1 MARRSSTFA
10 FPTLPAVVWQ
20 PGLPVHGAPTW
31 VIVVGEGGLP
41 AAAKDAGE
49 RLGVDL
55 GRLLEVQQA
64 TGFSPT
70 AGATAAYP
78 LLTGE
83 VTEMLLVGAG
93 DGSAKDLRH
102 AGAAIAR
109 FGRGKDELTT
119 VVADGIDDAGLQAF
133 AEGVVLGS
141 FTYTL
146 KTVDPGKPVVARVT
160 LTDGSDDDRQVELD
174 RGVVIG
180 RTGWLARQF
189 ATTPS
194 NEKDPAWLAAR
205 ATELAA
211 ESGLEVTVW
220 DEKKLAADG
229 FGGILAVGKGSTRPP
244 RFIRLDYV
252 PDGADDDTPYV
263 VLVGKGI
270 TYDTGGLSL
279 KPREGMVSM
288 KRDMTGGGSVIA
300 TLSALRELGAQVRVT
315 GLICA
320 AENMPSGTAYRPD
333 DVIRHYGGRTTEV
346 KNTDAEGRLVIA
358 DGLAYAVKEL
368 KPDVLVDI
376 ATLTGAIKVSLGSML
391 YGGLF
396 ATDDA
401 LADNLADAGRVS
413 GEELWRMPLSAA
425 VPGTDRDP
433 DRRLRQQ
440 LQGPGLD
447 HRRPLPEG
455 LRRRHPLGP
464 PRPVLHRR
472 VPRRPLRILPRRHR
486 RRRPPPHHL
495 ANLQNPHR
503 RHRLT
508 PLLDRRLPTGWVAHQ
523 RERSSASEAA
533 GSLVGD
539 EVVGRGIAG
548 GGG

>member
-1 MARRSSTFA
+1 MARRSSKFE
-10 FPTLPAVVWQ
+10 FPTLPAVAWQ
-20 PGLPVHGAPTW
+20 PGLPVHGAATW

-83 VTEMLLVGAG
+83 VTEILLVGAG
-93 DGSAKDLRH
+93 DGSGKDLRH

-109 FGRGKDELTT
+109 IGRGKDELTT
-119 VVADGIDDAGLQAF
+119 VVAEGIDDARLQAL

-146 KTVDPGKPVVARVT
+146 KTVDPGKPVVGRVT
-160 LTDGSDDDRQVELD
+160 LTDGSEAERQAVLD

-194 NEKDPAWLAAR
+194 NEKDPAWLAVR

-211 ESGLEVTVW
+211 STGLEVRVW
-220 DEKKLAADG
+220 DEKQLAADG
-229 FGGILAVGKGSTRPP
+229 FGGILAVGKGSARPP

-252 PDGADDDTPYV
+252 PDGATKDTPYV

-300 TLSALRELGAQVRVT
+300 TLAALRELGAPVKVT
-315 GLICA
+315 GLICS

-346 KNTDAEGRLVIA
+346 KNTDAEGRLVLA

-368 KPDVLVDI
+368 KPDVIVDI

-401 LADNLADAGRVS
+401 LADNLADAGRVA
-413 GEELWRMPLSAA
+413 GEQLWRMPLPAEYEELIATPIADS
-425 VPGTDRDP
+425 VNSSK
-433 DRRLRQQ
+433 
-440 LQGPGLD
+440 GPGSITAALFLKAFAGDIPWAHLD
-447 HRRPLPEG
+447 LSSIAESPADRLEYS
-455 LRRRHPLGP
+455 LG
-464 PRPVLHRR
+464 
-472 VPRRPLRILPRRHR
+472 
-486 RRRPPPHHL
+486 
-495 ANLQNPHR
+495 ATGAGA
-503 RHRLT
+503 RLLTTWLTT
-508 PLLDRRLPTGWVAHQ
+508 PTPTSG
-523 RERSSASEAA
+523 
-533 GSLVGD
+533 VG
-539 EVVGRGIAG
+539 
-548 GGG
+548 

>member
-1 MARRSSTFA
+1 MARRGSSSP
-10 FPTLPAVVWQ
+10 FPSLPVVAWQ
-20 PGLPVHGAPTW
+20 PGLPVHGSSTW
-31 VIVVGEGGLP
+31 VVVVGDQDGLP
-41 AAAKDAGE
+41 AAAKEAGG

-55 GRLLEVQQA
+55 DRLLEVQRA
-64 TGFSPT
+64 TGFTPS

-83 VTEMLLVGAG
+83 VAEILLVGAG

-119 VVADGIDDAGLQAF
+119 VVAEGIDDAALQAF

-141 FTYTL
+141 FSYTQ
-146 KTVDPGKPVVARVT
+146 KTVDAGKPAVGTVT
-160 LTDGSDDDRQVELD
+160 LTDGSADKRQPVID

-180 RTGWLARQF
+180 RTGWLARQL
-189 ATTPS
+189 AITPS

-205 ATELAA
+205 ATEVAA
-211 ESGLEVTVW
+211 ATGLEVTVW

-229 FGGILAVGKGSTRPP
+229 FGGILAVGQGSTRPP
-244 RFIRLDYV
+244 RLIRLDYV
-252 PDGADDDTPYV
+252 PKGATKKTPYV

-300 TLSALRELGAQVRVT
+300 TLSALRDLGANVRVT
-315 GLICA
+315 GLVCA

-333 DVIRHYGGRTTEV
+333 DVIRHFGGRTTEV
-346 KNTDAEGRLVIA
+346 KNTDAEGRLVLA
-358 DGLAYAVKEL
+358 DGLAYAVQEL

-376 ATLTGAIKVSLGSML
+376 ATLTGAIKVSLGAML
-391 YGGLF
+391 YGGMF

-413 GEELWRMPLSAA
+413 GEELWRMPLPAEYEDLISTPIADS
-425 VPGTDRDP
+425 VNSSK
-433 DRRLRQQ
+433 
-440 LQGPGLD
+440 GPGSITAALFLKAFAGDLPWAHLD
-447 HRRPLPEG
+447 LSSIAESPADRFEYSIGATGAGARL
-455 LRRRHPLGP
+455 LSTW
-464 PRPVLHRR
+464 
-472 VPRRPLRILPRRHR
+472 
-486 RRRPPPHHL
+486 L
-495 ANLQNPHR
+495 ASD
-503 RHRLT
+503 T
-508 PLLDRRLPTGWVAHQ
+508 PT
-523 RERSSASEAA
+523 S
-533 GSLVGD
+533 
-539 EVVGRGIAG
+539 GIG
-548 GGG
+548 

>member
-1 MARRSSTFA
+1 
-10 FPTLPAVVWQ
+10 
-20 PGLPVHGAPTW
+20 
-31 VIVVGEGGLP
+31 
-41 AAAKDAGE
+41 
-49 RLGVDL
+49 
-55 GRLLEVQQA
+55 
-64 TGFSPT
+64 
-70 AGATAAYP
+70 
-78 LLTGE
+78 
-83 VTEMLLVGAG
+83 
-93 DGSAKDLRH
+93 
-102 AGAAIAR
+102 
-109 FGRGKDELTT
+109 
-119 VVADGIDDAGLQAF
+119 
-133 AEGVVLGS
+133 
-141 FTYTL
+141 
-146 KTVDPGKPVVARVT
+146 VT
-160 LTDGSDDDRQVELD
+160 LADGSDDDRQVELD
-174 RGVVIG
+174 RGAVIG

-211 ESGLEVTVW
+211 ESGLEVSVW

-252 PDGADDDTPYV
+252 PEGAGDDTPYV

-300 TLSALRELGAQVRVT
+300 TLSALRDLGARIRVT

-346 KNTDAEGRLVIA
+346 KNTDAEGRLVLA

-368 KPDVLVDI
+368 EPDVIVDI

-401 LADNLADAGRVS
+401 LADNLADAGRVA
-413 GEELWRMPLSAA
+413 GEELWRMPLSAEYQELIA
-425 VPGTDRDP
+425 TPIADSVNSSK
-433 DRRLRQQ
+433 
-440 LQGPGLD
+440 GPGSITAALFLKAFAGDIPWAHLD
-447 HRRPLPEG
+447 LSSIAESPADRFEYSTG
-455 LRRRHPLGP
+455 ATG
-464 PRPVLHRR
+464 
-472 VPRRPLRILPRRHR
+472 
-486 RRRPPPHHL
+486 
-495 ANLQNPHR
+495 AGA
-503 RHRLT
+503 RLLTTWLTSKT
-508 PLLDRRLPTGWVAHQ
+508 PT
-523 RERSSASEAA
+523 A
-533 GSLVGD
+533 G
-539 EVVGRGIAG
+539 IN
-548 GGG
+548 

>member
-1 MARRSSTFA
+1 MARRSNTFT
-10 FPTLPAVVWQ
+10 FPTLPAVSWQ

-41 AAAKDAGE
+41 AAAKEAGE

-55 GRLLEVQQA
+55 DRLYEVQQA

-70 AGATAAYP
+70 AGATASYP

-83 VTEMLLVGAG
+83 VTEVLLVGAG

-109 FGRGKDELTT
+109 FGRGKDELTA
-119 VVADGIDDAGLQAF
+119 VVAEGIDDARLQAV

-141 FTYTL
+141 FAYTQ
-146 KTVDPGKPVVARVT
+146 KTVDTGKPVVGRVT
-160 LTDGSDDDRQVELD
+160 LTDGSASERQAVLD
-174 RGVVIG
+174 RGIVLG
-180 RTGWLARQF
+180 RTGWVARQF
-189 ATTPS
+189 AITPS
-194 NEKDPAWLAAR
+194 NEKDPAWMAAR
-205 ATELAA
+205 ATELA
-211 ESGLEVTVW
+211 ESSGLEVTVW

-252 PDGADDDTPYV
+252 PAGATKKTPYV

-288 KRDMTGGGSVIA
+288 KRDMTGGGSVMA
-300 TLSALRELGAQVRVT
+300 TMSALRELGANVRVT
-315 GLICA
+315 GLICS

-346 KNTDAEGRLVIA
+346 KNTDAEGRLVMA

-368 KPDVLVDI
+368 KPDAIVDI

-413 GEELWRMPLSAA
+413 GEELWRMPLAEQYQELISTPIADS
-425 VPGTDRDP
+425 VNSSK
-433 DRRLRQQ
+433 
-440 LQGPGLD
+440 GPGSITAALFLKAFAGDIPWAHLD
-447 HRRPLPEG
+447 LSSIAESPADRFEYS
-455 LRRRHPLGP
+455 LG
-464 PRPVLHRR
+464 
-472 VPRRPLRILPRRHR
+472 
-486 RRRPPPHHL
+486 
-495 ANLQNPHR
+495 ATGAGA
-503 RHRLT
+503 RLLTTWLTSET
-508 PLLDRRLPTGWVAHQ
+508 PT
-523 RERSSASEAA
+523 S
-533 GSLVGD
+533 
-539 EVVGRGIAG
+539 GIG
-548 GGG
+548 

>member
-1 MARRSSTFA
+1 MA
-10 FPTLPAVVWQ
+10 WQ
-20 PGLPVHGAPTW
+20 PGLPLHGASTW
-31 VIVVGEGGLP
+31 VIVVGDSGLP
-41 AAAKDAGE
+41 SAAKDAGE

-55 GRLLEVQQA
+55 SRLLEVQQA

-70 AGATAAYP
+70 AGATASYP

-83 VTEMLLVGAG
+83 VTEILLVGAG
-93 DGSAKDLRH
+93 DGSAKDVRH

-109 FGRGKDELTT
+109 FGRGKDDLTT
-119 VVADGIDDAGLQAF
+119 IVADGIDDAVLQAF

-141 FTYTL
+141 FSYTQ

-160 LTDGSDDDRQVELD
+160 VTDGSDDDRQIELD
-174 RGVVIG
+174 RGAVIG

-220 DEKKLAADG
+220 DEKQLAADG

-252 PDGADDDTPYV
+252 PVGADDDTPYV

-279 KPREGMVSM
+279 KPRESMVSM

-346 KNTDAEGRLVIA
+346 KNTDAEGRLVLA

-368 KPDVLVDI
+368 EPDVIVDI

-391 YGGLF
+391 YGGMF

-413 GEELWRMPLSAA
+413 GEELWRMPLAPEYQELIATPIADS
-425 VPGTDRDP
+425 VNSSK
-433 DRRLRQQ
+433 
-440 LQGPGLD
+440 GPGSITAALFLKAFAGDIPWAHLD
-447 HRRPLPEG
+447 LSSIAESP
-455 LRRRHPLGP
+455 
-464 PRPVLHRR
+464 
-472 VPRRPLRILPRRHR
+472 
-486 RRRPPPHHL
+486 
-495 ANLQNPHR
+495 AD
-503 RHRLT
+503 RLEYT
-508 PLLDRRLPTGWVAHQ
+508 PGATGAGARLLTTWLTSPTPT
-523 RERSSASEAA
+523 A
-533 GSLVGD
+533 GIS
-539 EVVGRGIAG
+539 
-548 GGG
+548 

>member
-1 MARRSSTFA
+1 MARRSNTFT
-10 FPTLPAVVWQ
+10 FPTLPAVSWQ

-41 AAAKDAGE
+41 AAAKEAGE

-55 GRLLEVQQA
+55 DRLYEVQQA

-70 AGATAAYP
+70 AGATASYP

-83 VTEMLLVGAG
+83 VTEVLLVGAG

-109 FGRGKDELTT
+109 FGRGKDELTA
-119 VVADGIDDAGLQAF
+119 VVAEGIDDATLRAV

-141 FTYTL
+141 FAYTQ
-146 KTVDPGKPVVARVT
+146 KTVDTGKPVVGRVT
-160 LTDGSDDDRQVELD
+160 LTDGSASERQAVLD
-174 RGVVIG
+174 RGIVLG
-180 RTGWLARQF
+180 RTGWVARQF
-189 ATTPS
+189 AITPS
-194 NEKDPAWLAAR
+194 NEKDPAWMAAR
-205 ATELAA
+205 ATELA
-211 ESGLEVTVW
+211 ESSGLEVTVW

-252 PDGADDDTPYV
+252 PAGATKKTPYV

-288 KRDMTGGGSVIA
+288 KRDMTGGGSVMA
-300 TLSALRELGAQVRVT
+300 TMSALRELGANVRVT
-315 GLICA
+315 GLICS

-346 KNTDAEGRLVIA
+346 KNTDAEGRLVMA

-368 KPDVLVDI
+368 KPDAIVDI

-413 GEELWRMPLSAA
+413 GEELWRMPLAEQYQELISTPIADS
-425 VPGTDRDP
+425 VNSSK
-433 DRRLRQQ
+433 
-440 LQGPGLD
+440 GPGSITAALFLKAFAGDIPWAHLD
-447 HRRPLPEG
+447 LSSIAESPADRFEYS
-455 LRRRHPLGP
+455 LG
-464 PRPVLHRR
+464 
-472 VPRRPLRILPRRHR
+472 
-486 RRRPPPHHL
+486 
-495 ANLQNPHR
+495 ATGAGA
-503 RHRLT
+503 RLLTTWLTSET
-508 PLLDRRLPTGWVAHQ
+508 PT
-523 RERSSASEAA
+523 S
-533 GSLVGD
+533 
-539 EVVGRGIAG
+539 GIG
-548 GGG
+548 

>member
-1 MARRSSTFA
+1 VARRSSKFA
-10 FPTLPAVVWQ
+10 YPTLPAVDWQ

-31 VIVVGEGGLP
+31 VIVVGESGLP

-64 TGFSPT
+64 TGFTTSAGTT
-70 AGATAAYP
+70 ASYP

-83 VTEMLLVGAG
+83 VTEILLVGSGAG
-93 DGSAKDLRH
+93 TAKELRH

-119 VVADGIDDAGLQAF
+119 VVADGIDDAALQAF

-141 FTYTL
+141 FSYTL
-146 KTVDPGKPVVARVT
+146 KTVDPGKPVVVRVT

-211 ESGLEVTVW
+211 ESGLEVSVW
-220 DEKKLAADG
+220 DEKQLAADG

-252 PDGADDDTPYV
+252 PAGADDDTPYV

-346 KNTDAEGRLVIA
+346 KNTDAEGRLVLA

-368 KPDVLVDI
+368 EPDVLVDI

-413 GEELWRMPLSAA
+413 GEELWRMPLPAEYQELIATPIADS
-425 VPGTDRDP
+425 VNSSK
-433 DRRLRQQ
+433 
-440 LQGPGLD
+440 GPGSITAALFLKAFAGDIPWAHLD
-447 HRRPLPEG
+447 LSSIAESP
-455 LRRRHPLGP
+455 
-464 PRPVLHRR
+464 
-472 VPRRPLRILPRRHR
+472 
-486 RRRPPPHHL
+486 
-495 ANLQNPHR
+495 AD
-503 RHRLT
+503 RLEYT
-508 PLLDRRLPTGWVAHQ
+508 PGATGAGARLLTTWLTSKTPT
-523 RERSSASEAA
+523 A
-533 GSLVGD
+533 G
-539 EVVGRGIAG
+539 IT
-548 GGG
+548 

>member
-1 MARRSSTFA
+1 MARRSARTV

-20 PGLPVHGAPTW
+20 PGLPVHGARSW
-31 VIVVGEGGLP
+31 VILVGEAGLP
-41 AAAKDAGE
+41 AAAKEAGE

-55 GRLLEVQQA
+55 DRLLEVQEES
-64 TGFSPT
+64 GFSRS
-70 AGATAAYP
+70 AGTTAAYP

-83 VTEMLLVGAG
+83 VAEVLLVGAG
-93 DGSAKDLRH
+93 AGTPGDLRH

-119 VVADGIDDAGLQAF
+119 VVAEGIEDAGLQAF

-141 FTYTL
+141 FTFSR
-146 KTVDPGKPVVARVT
+146 KTVDTGKPVVGRIE
-160 LTDGSDDDRQVELD
+160 LTDGTEEDRDIAVE
-174 RGVVIG
+174 RGLVIG
-180 RTGWLARQF
+180 RTGWLAREL

-194 NEKDPAWLAAR
+194 NEKDPAWMAAR
-205 ATELAA
+205 ATELAGVT
-211 ESGLEVTVW
+211 GLDVTVW

-244 RFIRLDYV
+244 RFIRLDYT
-252 PDGADDDTPYV
+252 PAGATDDTPYV

-300 TLSALRELGAQVRVT
+300 TMSALKELGAKVRVT
-315 GLICA
+315 GLICS

-346 KNTDAEGRLVIA
+346 KNTDAEGRLVLA
-358 DGLAYAVKEL
+358 DGLAYAVQEL
-368 KPDVLVDI
+368 APDVIVDI

-401 LADNLADAGRVS
+401 LADNLADAGEAS
-413 GEELWRMPLSAA
+413 GERLWRMPLPAEYADLISTPIADS
-425 VPGTDRDP
+425 VNSSK
-433 DRRLRQQ
+433 
-440 LQGPGLD
+440 GPGSITAALFLKAFAGDVPWAHLD
-447 HRRPLPEG
+447 LSSIAESPADALEYTTG
-455 LRRRHPLGP
+455 ATG
-464 PRPVLHRR
+464 
-472 VPRRPLRILPRRHR
+472 
-486 RRRPPPHHL
+486 
-495 ANLQNPHR
+495 AGA
-503 RHRLT
+503 RLLTTWLTSDT
-508 PLLDRRLPTGWVAHQ
+508 PT
-523 RERSSASEAA
+523 A
-533 GSLVGD
+533 GIG
-539 EVVGRGIAG
+539 
-548 GGG
+548 

>member
-1 MARRSSTFA
+1 VT
-10 FPTLPAVVWQ
+10 WQ

-41 AAAKDAGE
+41 AAGKEAGK
-49 RLGVDL
+49 RLGVDID
-55 GRLLEVQQA
+55 RLLEAQQA
-64 TGFSPT
+64 TGFTPS

-78 LLTGE
+78 LLSGD
-83 VTEMLLVGAG
+83 VTEILLVGAG
-93 DGSAKDLRH
+93 DGTAKDLRH

-109 FGRGKDELTT
+109 FGRGKNELTT
-119 VVADGIDDAGLQAF
+119 VVAEGIDDAALQAF

-146 KTVDPGKPVVARVT
+146 KTVDPGKPVLTRLT
-160 LTDGSDDDRQVELD
+160 LTDGSNAARQPVLD

-180 RTGWLARQF
+180 RTGWLARQL
-189 ATTPS
+189 AITPS
-194 NEKDPAWLAAR
+194 NEKDPAWLADR

-211 ESGLEVTVW
+211 STGLQVTVW

-229 FGGILAVGKGSTRPP
+229 FGGILAVGQGSTRPP

-252 PDGADDDTPYV
+252 PDGASEDTPYV

-300 TLSALRELGAQVRVT
+300 TLSALRELGAQVKVT

-320 AENMPSGTAYRPD
+320 AENMPSGSAYRPD

-346 KNTDAEGRLVIA
+346 KNTDAEGRLVMA

-368 KPDVLVDI
+368 KPDVVVDI

-391 YGGLF
+391 YGGIF

-413 GEELWRMPLSAA
+413 GEELWRMPLPAEYEELIATPIADS
-425 VPGTDRDP
+425 VNSSK
-433 DRRLRQQ
+433 
-440 LQGPGLD
+440 GPGSITAALFLKAFAGDVPWAHLD
-447 HRRPLPEG
+447 LSSIAESPADRFEYSIG
-455 LRRRHPLGP
+455 ATG
-464 PRPVLHRR
+464 
-472 VPRRPLRILPRRHR
+472 
-486 RRRPPPHHL
+486 
-495 ANLQNPHR
+495 AGA
-503 RHRLT
+503 RLLTTWLTSDT
-508 PLLDRRLPTGWVAHQ
+508 PT
-523 RERSSASEAA
+523 S
-533 GSLVGD
+533 
-539 EVVGRGIAG
+539 GIA
-548 GGG
+548 

>member
-10 FPTLPAVVWQ
+10 FPTLPAVAWQ

-55 GRLLEVQQA
+55 GRLLEAQQA
-64 TGFSPT
+64 TGFT
-70 AGATAAYP
+70 AVAGATAAYP

-83 VTEMLLVGAG
+83 ATEILLVGAG

-102 AGAAIAR
+102 AGAAISR

-119 VVADGIDDAGLQAF
+119 VVAEGIDDATLQAF

-141 FTYTL
+141 FSYTL
-146 KTVDPGKPVVARVT
+146 KTVDPGEPVLTRLT
-160 LTDGSDDDRQVELD
+160 LTDGSEAARQPVLD

-189 ATTPS
+189 AITPS
-194 NEKDPAWLAAR
+194 NEKDPAWMAAR

-211 ESGLEVTVW
+211 STGLEVTVW

-229 FGGILAVGKGSTRPP
+229 FGGILAVGQGSTRPP

-252 PDGADDDTPYV
+252 PDGAAKDTPYV

-300 TLSALRELGAQVRVT
+300 TMSALRELGAQVKVT
-315 GLICA
+315 GLICS
-320 AENMPSGTAYRPD
+320 AENMPSGTSYRPD

-346 KNTDAEGRLVIA
+346 KNTDAEGRLVMA
-358 DGLAYAVKEL
+358 DGLAYAVQEL

-413 GEELWRMPLSAA
+413 GEELWRMPLPAEYEELIATPIADS
-425 VPGTDRDP
+425 VNSSK
-433 DRRLRQQ
+433 
-440 LQGPGLD
+440 GPGSITAALFLKAFTGDIPWAHLD
-447 HRRPLPEG
+447 LSSIAESPADRFEYSIG
-455 LRRRHPLGP
+455 ATG
-464 PRPVLHRR
+464 
-472 VPRRPLRILPRRHR
+472 
-486 RRRPPPHHL
+486 
-495 ANLQNPHR
+495 AGA
-503 RHRLT
+503 RLLTTWLTSDT
-508 PLLDRRLPTGWVAHQ
+508 PT
-523 RERSSASEAA
+523 S
-533 GSLVGD
+533 
-539 EVVGRGIAG
+539 GIG
-548 GGG
+548 

>member
-1 MARRSSTFA
+1 MARRGSSSP
-10 FPTLPAVVWQ
+10 FPSLPVVAWQ
-20 PGLPVHGAPTW
+20 PGLPVHGSSTW
-31 VIVVGEGGLP
+31 VVVVGDQDGLP
-41 AAAKDAGE
+41 AAAKEAGG

-55 GRLLEVQQA
+55 DRLLEVQRA
-64 TGFSPT
+64 TGFTPS

-83 VTEMLLVGAG
+83 VTEILLVGAG

-119 VVADGIDDAGLQAF
+119 VVAEGIDDAALQAF

-141 FTYTL
+141 FSYTQ
-146 KTVDPGKPVVARVT
+146 KTVDAGKPAVGTVT
-160 LTDGSDDDRQVELD
+160 LTDGSADKRQPVID

-180 RTGWLARQF
+180 RTGWLARQL
-189 ATTPS
+189 AITPS

-205 ATELAA
+205 ATEVAA
-211 ESGLEVTVW
+211 ATGLEVTVW

-229 FGGILAVGKGSTRPP
+229 FGGILAVGQGSTRPP
-244 RFIRLDYV
+244 RLIRLDYV
-252 PDGADDDTPYV
+252 PKGATKKTPYV

-300 TLSALRELGAQVRVT
+300 TLSALRDLGANVRVT
-315 GLICA
+315 GLVCA

-333 DVIRHYGGRTTEV
+333 DVIRHFGGRTTEV
-346 KNTDAEGRLVIA
+346 KNTDAEGRLVLA
-358 DGLAYAVKEL
+358 DGLAYAVQEL

-376 ATLTGAIKVSLGSML
+376 ATLTGAIKVSLGAML
-391 YGGLF
+391 YGGMF

-413 GEELWRMPLSAA
+413 GEELWRMPLPAEYEDLISTPIADS
-425 VPGTDRDP
+425 VNSSK
-433 DRRLRQQ
+433 
-440 LQGPGLD
+440 GPGSITAALFLKAFTGDLPWAHLD
-447 HRRPLPEG
+447 LSSIAESPADRYEYSVGATGAGARL
-455 LRRRHPLGP
+455 LSTW
-464 PRPVLHRR
+464 
-472 VPRRPLRILPRRHR
+472 
-486 RRRPPPHHL
+486 L
-495 ANLQNPHR
+495 ASG
-503 RHRLT
+503 T
-508 PLLDRRLPTGWVAHQ
+508 PT
-523 RERSSASEAA
+523 S
-533 GSLVGD
+533 
-539 EVVGRGIAG
+539 GIG
-548 GGG
+548 

>member
-1 MARRSSTFA
+1 VT
-10 FPTLPAVVWQ
+10 WQ
-20 PGLPVHGAPTW
+20 AGLPVHGAPTW

-41 AAAKDAGE
+41 AAAKEAGE

-55 GRLLEVQQA
+55 GRLLEAQQG
-64 TGFSPT
+64 TGFTPS

-78 LLTGE
+78 LLSGE
-83 VTEMLLVGAG
+83 VTEILLVGAG

-119 VVADGIDDAGLQAF
+119 VVAEGIDDAALQAL

-146 KTVDPGKPVVARVT
+146 KTVDPGKPVLTRLT
-160 LTDGSDDDRQVELD
+160 LTDGSATARQPVLD

-189 ATTPS
+189 AITPS

-211 ESGLEVTVW
+211 STGLQVTVW

-229 FGGILAVGKGSTRPP
+229 FGGILAVGQGSTRPP

-252 PDGADDDTPYV
+252 PDGATKDTPYV

-300 TLSALRELGAQVRVT
+300 TLSALRELGAQVKVT

-320 AENMPSGTAYRPD
+320 AENMPSGSAYRPD

-346 KNTDAEGRLVIA
+346 KNTDAEGRLVMA

-368 KPDVLVDI
+368 KPDVVVDI
-376 ATLTGAIKVSLGSML
+376 ATLTGAIKVSLGAML
-391 YGGLF
+391 YGGMF

-401 LADNLADAGRVS
+401 LADNLAEAGRVS
-413 GEELWRMPLSAA
+413 GEELWRMPLPAEYEELIATPIADS
-425 VPGTDRDP
+425 VNSSK
-433 DRRLRQQ
+433 
-440 LQGPGLD
+440 GPGSITAALFLKAFTGGIPWAHLD
-447 HRRPLPEG
+447 LSSIAESPADRFEYSIG
-455 LRRRHPLGP
+455 ATG
-464 PRPVLHRR
+464 
-472 VPRRPLRILPRRHR
+472 
-486 RRRPPPHHL
+486 
-495 ANLQNPHR
+495 AGA
-503 RHRLT
+503 RLLTTWLTSDT
-508 PLLDRRLPTGWVAHQ
+508 PT
-523 RERSSASEAA
+523 S
-533 GSLVGD
+533 
-539 EVVGRGIAG
+539 GIG
-548 GGG
+548 

>member
-1 MARRSSTFA
+1 MARRSSKFA
-10 FPTLPAVVWQ
+10 FPTLPAVAWQ

-31 VIVVGEGGLP
+31 VIVVGESGLP

-55 GRLLEVQQA
+55 SRLLEVQQA
-64 TGFSPT
+64 TGFTTT
-70 AGATAAYP
+70 AGSTAAYP

-83 VTEMLLVGAG
+83 VTEILLVGAG

-119 VVADGIDDAGLQAF
+119 VVADGIEDARLQAF

-211 ESGLEVTVW
+211 ESGLEVSVW

-252 PDGADDDTPYV
+252 PAGADDDTPYV

-346 KNTDAEGRLVIA
+346 KNTDAEGRLVLA

-368 KPDVLVDI
+368 EPDVIVDI

-425 VPGTDRDP
+425 YQELIATPIADSVNSSK
-433 DRRLRQQ
+433 
-440 LQGPGLD
+440 GPGSITAALFLKAFAGDIPWAHLD
-447 HRRPLPEG
+447 LSSIAESPADRFEYSPG
-455 LRRRHPLGP
+455 ATG
-464 PRPVLHRR
+464 
-472 VPRRPLRILPRRHR
+472 
-486 RRRPPPHHL
+486 
-495 ANLQNPHR
+495 AGA
-503 RHRLT
+503 RLLTTWLTSKT
-508 PLLDRRLPTGWVAHQ
+508 PTA
-523 RERSSASEAA
+523 
-533 GSLVGD
+533 
-539 EVVGRGIAG
+539 GIA
-548 GGG
+548 